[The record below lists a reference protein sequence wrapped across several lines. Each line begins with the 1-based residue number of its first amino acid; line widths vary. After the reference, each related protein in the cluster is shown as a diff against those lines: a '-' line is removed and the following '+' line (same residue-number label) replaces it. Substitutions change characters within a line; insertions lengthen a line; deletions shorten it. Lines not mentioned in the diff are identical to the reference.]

1 MSIKDKRARD
11 EILSAIAERNHD
23 RIARNAAT
31 ILAGVESTKHGPIPV
46 EVAVPYCV
54 SRAIAIEAEVAKQ
67 MEVAE

>member
-1 MSIKDKRARD
+1 MNYESERARV
-11 EILSAIAERNHD
+11 AC
-23 RIARNAAT
+23 NAAT
-31 ILAGVESTKHGPIPV
+31 ILAGVESTKHGPIPI